1 MMTRITLAS
10 SEIEGHGDHQV
21 ANRCTTSSEE
31 VTGGPD
37 HQGLRRTVGAGPT

>member
-1 MMTRITLAS
+1 MIQITLAS

-21 ANRCTTSSEE
+21 ANCCTTSSEE

-37 HQGLRRTVGAGPT
+37 HQGLRRAAGAGPT